1 MTAPHDPARWVEYH
15 RVVIDCLAAADAD
28 AVVARLEEGWRRLT
42 GAADVRIR
50 RTGSQPV
57 QAATVLRL
65 PLSGN
70 EVHLLV
76 RAESV
81 LDESF
86 VPVLSEL
93 SDQLIAWHEER
104 AARFETELQR
114 AKLASL
120 AEFAAGAGHEINN
133 PLATIRGR
141 VQMLLRDETDPERRQ
156 ALATIGGQALR
167 IRDMI
172 GDTMLFA
179 RPPEPRPESLDLV
192 EVIGVVLRSLQEQV
206 DARGC
211 RFELQAEGPV
221 PIRADRTQLS
231 VVISSLVQNS
241 LDALPGGGAI
251 RVAARPVVQRDER
264 FALLEVADNGSG
276 LSEQDREHLFDPFY
290 SGRQAGRGLGFG
302 LSKCW
307 RIVTRHGGR
316 IEVESGMSR
325 GACFRVYW
333 PECPH
338 STEDCHDDH

>member
-1 MTAPHDPARWVEYH
+1 
-15 RVVIDCLAAADAD
+15 
-28 AVVARLEEGWRRLT
+28 
-42 GAADVRIR
+42 
-50 RTGSQPV
+50 
-57 QAATVLRL
+57 ATVLRL

-76 RAESV
+76 RAKSV

-211 RFELQAEGPV
+211 RFELQAEGP
-221 PIRADRTQLS
+221 
-231 VVISSLVQNS
+231 
-241 LDALPGGGAI
+241 
-251 RVAARPVVQRDER
+251 
-264 FALLEVADNGSG
+264 
-276 LSEQDREHLFDPFY
+276 
-290 SGRQAGRGLGFG
+290 
-302 LSKCW
+302 
-307 RIVTRHGGR
+307 
-316 IEVESGMSR
+316 
-325 GACFRVYW
+325 
-333 PECPH
+333 
-338 STEDCHDDH
+338 